1 MYNHIKGD
9 SDVINFELYPPDLL
23 LYYDYSLVLQASCRS
38 YFEQLGDADFS
49 LFSQT
54 LSYKRAALIQNA
66 IVCLGIT
73 NTSLTKDNI
82 LVLGNMCCFLDAEYI
97 QTSDPF
103 ILEELKTC
111 EDSTNDQRTAVEN
124 LLMTGATPYGIVSQW
139 ISGTLEKLGM
149 LPLHFTSDFYAHINK
164 REMRN
169 FVRYFKKVLKRNG
182 VGREKRRKWIK
193 EIRKAR
199 RRKSKRSVDAR
210 CEVGEITSVTVSDE
224 SFPFDY
230 SDISQFEY
238 CLMPTFVK
246 EHLNSITD
254 KVDEDDYLKIVLN
267 KLNEAYSN
275 SSSIPENEVQQFGPM
290 SRVATVEDIRAWTIT
305 ELDTLE
311 LLMVSSDGPWNLTV
325 AEAVVLKYLSVEGNK
340 LGSLE
345 LNIIQGEILCSL
357 GTDVLMNISY
367 QSLREMDPPDVSSCS
382 LEKKKLL
389 FHIIRQESTNTR
401 SAAAVSADEYQLT
414 QPYLGG
420 ADSEFVQSLVQSNIN
435 MDMPTFT
442 SLDQEVVLN
451 LSVSNVKDLLGTN
464 VAELK
469 SYENNSLV
477 QNWTSRQLQS
487 ELNRLGVGLMGGRAD
502 TTASSSSPN
511 TAVTVTPGAATN
523 ATGVPSNPTNATGVT
538 LNPTN
543 ATGVTSNPTN
553 ATGVTSNPTN
563 ATGVPS
569 NPTNA
574 TGVPSNPTNATGVPS
589 NPTNATGVTSN
600 PTNATG
606 VTSNPT
612 NATGVTSKPTNA
624 TGVTSNPTNA
634 TNPSNSSTA
643 VPGSSSG
650 GSTGGSNNVTT
661 TTTAATTI
669 KGHASRIRSDAGF
682 SFLVM
687 LTLLY
692 FM

>member
-1 MYNHIKGD
+1 KLTCMYNHIKGD

-164 REMRN
+164 RN
-169 FVRYFKKVLKRNG
+169 AQLCPCIFC
-182 VGREKRRKWIK
+182 
-193 EIRKAR
+193 A
-199 RRKSKRSVDAR
+199 SDAR

-267 KLNEAYSN
+267 KLNEVS
-275 SSSIPENEVQQFGPM
+275 EFGQCMHVQQFGPM

-311 LLMVSSDGPWNLTV
+311 LLMVSSDGPWNLT

-367 QSLREMDPPDVSSCS
+367 QSLR
-382 LEKKKLL
+382 
-389 FHIIRQESTNTR
+389 
-401 SAAAVSADEYQLT
+401 
-414 QPYLGG
+414 
-420 ADSEFVQSLVQSNIN
+420 
-435 MDMPTFT
+435 
-442 SLDQEVVLN
+442 
-451 LSVSNVKDLLGTN
+451 
-464 VAELK
+464 
-469 SYENNSLV
+469 
-477 QNWTSRQLQS
+477 
-487 ELNRLGVGLMGGRAD
+487 
-502 TTASSSSPN
+502 
-511 TAVTVTPGAATN
+511 
-523 ATGVPSNPTNATGVT
+523 
-538 LNPTN
+538 
-543 ATGVTSNPTN
+543 
-553 ATGVTSNPTN
+553 
-563 ATGVPS
+563 
-569 NPTNA
+569 
-574 TGVPSNPTNATGVPS
+574 
-589 NPTNATGVTSN
+589 
-600 PTNATG
+600 
-606 VTSNPT
+606 
-612 NATGVTSKPTNA
+612 
-624 TGVTSNPTNA
+624 
-634 TNPSNSSTA
+634 
-643 VPGSSSG
+643 
-650 GSTGGSNNVTT
+650 
-661 TTTAATTI
+661 
-669 KGHASRIRSDAGF
+669 
-682 SFLVM
+682 
-687 LTLLY
+687 
-692 FM
+692 